1 MILIPNPL
9 SLMFLKKHELKLA
22 NLLCKQILKS
32 LPLYIT
38 YTVIEIYIS
47 HKLTLI
53 LINELDLN
61 ETHTSVICLRLGD
74 GGLW

>member
-9 SLMFLKKHELKLA
+9 SLMLLKKHELKLA
-22 NLLCKQILKS
+22 NLLCEQILKS

>member
-9 SLMFLKKHELKLA
+9 SLILLKKHELKLA

-61 ETHTSVICLRLGD
+61 ETNTSVICLRLGD

>member
-9 SLMFLKKHELKLA
+9 SLMLLKKHELKLA

>member
-9 SLMFLKKHELKLA
+9 SLMLLKKHELKLA

-47 HKLTLI
+47 HKLTSI

>member
-38 YTVIEIYIS
+38 YTVTEIYIS

>member
-9 SLMFLKKHELKLA
+9 SLMLLKKHELKLA
-22 NLLCKQILKS
+22 NLLCKQILKC

>member
-1 MILIPNPL
+1 ML
-9 SLMFLKKHELKLA
+9 LKKHELKLA

-61 ETHTSVICLRLGD
+61 ETHTSVICLRFGD

>member
-9 SLMFLKKHELKLA
+9 SLMLLKKHELKLA
-22 NLLCKQILKS
+22 NLLRKQILKS
-32 LPLYIT
+32 LPFYIT

>member
-9 SLMFLKKHELKLA
+9 SLMLLKKHELKLA

-38 YTVIEIYIS
+38 YTVIEIYLS

>member
-9 SLMFLKKHELKLA
+9 SLMLLKKHELKLA

-32 LPLYIT
+32 FPLYIT

>member
-9 SLMFLKKHELKLA
+9 SLILLKKHELKLA